1 MILDVFFI
9 AFSHVFIVFT
19 NQISFFRAVVLRW
32 FAIILQL
39 IPFKDNTLANVLNGQ
54 GGHKAERFSCMH
66 HFGCIIFF
74 FISCLEKVMS
84 LEKASFHLTQRNRFG
99 KLYVYI

>member
-1 MILDVFFI
+1 M
-9 AFSHVFIVFT
+9 
-19 NQISFFRAVVLRW
+19 LRW

-74 FISCLEKVMS
+74 FILFRESYELGKGEFPLDPEKQVW
-84 LEKASFHLTQRNRFG
+84 KAI
-99 KLYVYI
+99 YI